1 MVTTVSPNP
10 IKHASNVTLTG
21 TDLDLVKQVLFA
33 GTATPVTEFI
43 SQSATSL
50 IVKVPGETTKGMIT
64 VVAAS
69 GVSTSSGQE
78 LDLIMPVIT
87 SMSPNPIDAETNLT
101 VTGTNLDLVKGISF
115 VGGTEPIT
123 DFVSQSPSKIVV
135 KVPKVTLKCKV
146 SLSFLNSP
154 LTVTSTDDLVLNGG
168 LPPLADLPF
177 PIYTDATQNGFQ
189 DWSYTDTHDFN
200 STSNVR
206 QGTKSVLAT
215 YNATNGYQGLT
226 FHNDAGAAIPGYTKI
241 EFSVFGEAGTAG
253 KTLNVVVN
261 KDYSHPIGVT
271 IKEGEWS
278 TYNVDLSQF
287 GSPASLVEI
296 TLQSAG
302 WVEPYMLIMWV

>member
-1 MVTTVSPNP
+1 
-10 IKHASNVTLTG
+10 
-21 TDLDLVKQVLFA
+21 
-33 GTATPVTEFI
+33 
-43 SQSATSL
+43 
-50 IVKVPGETTKGMIT
+50 
-64 VVAAS
+64 
-69 GVSTSSGQE
+69 
-78 LDLIMPVIT
+78 
-87 SMSPNPIDAETNLT
+87 
-101 VTGTNLDLVKGISF
+101 
-115 VGGTEPIT
+115 
-123 DFVSQSPSKIVV
+123 
-135 KVPKVTLKCKV
+135 
-146 SLSFLNSP
+146 
-154 LTVTSTDDLVLNGG
+154 LVLNGG

-200 STSNVR
+200 STANVR

-241 EFSVFGEAGTAG
+241 EFSVFGETGTGG

-271 IKEGEWS
+271 LKEGEWV

-302 WVEPYMLIMWV
+302 WGGTIHVDHVGLR